1 MPNQLT
7 PNNSIPIL
15 NHVQHQGGTTMQ
27 GTADEQIGELGHRW
41 VETEKRG
48 DIATHPEEARHGSS

>member
-1 MPNQLT
+1 
-7 PNNSIPIL
+7 
-15 NHVQHQGGTTMQ
+15 MQ